1 MNQWTFK
8 LSPIFRQTV
17 CSFRNFVSNFISGS
31 QLKRDPLLF
40 FFFRFLEDW
49 LWSFRGNSPFSDTAI
64 WENRPWRDLWTPST
78 GLSIAMLGEG
88 ETGLFLDNG
97 GAPQH
102 ENINKTGI
110 FWVPKTSTWQWSSLD
125 FFDTSKPFFPLP
137 MQQKHHWWFG
147 VLLDLNMR
155 QPGPGPKTRNPIRK
169 SETLYQQ
176 KGNCLFSDPK
186 YPQMPQ
192 QQRAKVEQ
200 RRKQAGRTD
209 VLGAQIWMVGD
220 WPWGSQR
227 KKEVSTCFNQSKV
240 FESQLFRSEMAG
252 SHGFIK
258 KILECNTKTMDLDR
272 YCRFFA
278 SKIGGNQ
285 AWKLF
290 SFKIGGNQAW
300 KLLSL

>member
-1 MNQWTFK
+1 
-8 LSPIFRQTV
+8 
-17 CSFRNFVSNFISGS
+17 
-31 QLKRDPLLF
+31 
-40 FFFRFLEDW
+40 
-49 LWSFRGNSPFSDTAI
+49 
-64 WENRPWRDLWTPST
+64 
-78 GLSIAMLGEG
+78 
-88 ETGLFLDNG
+88 
-97 GAPQH
+97 
-102 ENINKTGI
+102 
-110 FWVPKTSTWQWSSLD
+110 
-125 FFDTSKPFFPLP
+125 
-137 MQQKHHWWFG
+137 
-147 VLLDLNMR
+147 
-155 QPGPGPKTRNPIRK
+155 
-169 SETLYQQ
+169 
-176 KGNCLFSDPK
+176 
-186 YPQMPQ
+186 MPQ

-240 FESQLFRSEMAG
+240 FESQLFCSEMAG